1 MAERN
6 IEPGSRWR
14 ERDKRMR
21 LRVVVVIEDDYF
33 WVRIRT
39 VRDEA
44 GCEVTWARA
53 TRVLR
58 PSFLARFVEAG
69 NG

>member
-21 LRVVVVIEDDYF
+21 LRVVVVIEADDF

-39 VRDEA
+39 VRDKA

-53 TRVLR
+53 TSVLR

-69 NG
+69 NE